1 MSAFLFDGWTSYIYP
16 HVLARTDEN
25 RLGTTILVPGP
36 YRAELATQ
44 PYHVGFQKEY
54 APKSLNFVWYNL
66 WWAWLGRTMAG
77 KREVLQLYRA
87 ILRQG
92 RTLRYTDGDYFRR
105 KVRQEFRRW
114 KGTKNPAE
122 IQFQIEVGLQTSL
135 CIEYYEELFSS
146 IVLSLP
152 RKPDI
157 F

>member
-1 MSAFLFDGWTSYIYP
+1 
-16 HVLARTDEN
+16 
-25 RLGTTILVPGP
+25 
-36 YRAELATQ
+36 
-44 PYHVGFQKEY
+44 
-54 APKSLNFVWYNL
+54 
-66 WWAWLGRTMAG
+66 MAG

-114 KGTKNPAE
+114 KGTKDPAE

-146 IVLSLP
+146 MVSSFS